1 MKFLSFHAV
10 LSLFHFSHSERKE
23 ISKEQQFFAL
33 LIRSLSNPSSF
44 LSDNNSIVFLFDQ
57 KKEFFLFFYLV
68 EKRLICEL
76 IICNACF
83 ETHLEY

>member
-57 KKEFFLFFYLV
+57 KKEFFLFCLV

-76 IICNACF
+76 IICNARF